1 MAVGGCR
8 LRTVVLECKCVCD
21 RSTMAE
27 LRDSEFIADS
37 NNQPTDTSH
46 ALCSTHINDVTQ

>member
-1 MAVGGCR
+1 M
-8 LRTVVLECKCVCD
+8 LECKCVCD